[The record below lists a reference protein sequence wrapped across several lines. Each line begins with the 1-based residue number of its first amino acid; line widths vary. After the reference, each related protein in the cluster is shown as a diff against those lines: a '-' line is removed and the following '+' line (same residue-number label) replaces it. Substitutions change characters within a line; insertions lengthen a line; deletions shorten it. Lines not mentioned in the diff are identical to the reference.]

1 MIREDKRTED
11 LGIVPR
17 LGPTVKVQ
25 DLAQCPNYTSLDATG
40 LYQR

>member
-11 LGIVPR
+11 PGIVAP

-25 DLAQCPNYTSLDATG
+25 ELAASY
-40 LYQR
+40 